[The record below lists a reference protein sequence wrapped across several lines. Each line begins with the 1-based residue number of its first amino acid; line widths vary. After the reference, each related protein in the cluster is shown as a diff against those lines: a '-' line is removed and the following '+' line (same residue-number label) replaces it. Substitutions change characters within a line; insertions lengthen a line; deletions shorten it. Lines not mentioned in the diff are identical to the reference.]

1 MWLPRP
7 LYEAKPYLSVAV
19 GVACLLVAWFVEQ
32 SPRSALLVL
41 GGGLVTVGLLL
52 WMKRRDYRS
61 TQSAYDPRAID
72 E

>member
-41 GGGLVTVGLLL
+41 GGGLVTIGLLL

>member
-32 SPRSALLVL
+32 SPRSALLVP

-52 WMKRRDYRS
+52 WMKRRG
-61 TQSAYDPRAID
+61 
-72 E
+72 